1 MGIIGVG
8 VNPGIRNP
16 STEETL
22 MIAQAFP
29 KDFQRYLDVPVLG
42 PTMDRYAAWLF
53 EQQYTHRSTRY
64 ELRMAARASE
74 FLKHRGL
81 QCVEDVSEHDLQA
94 CYQWFRQEFP
104 KEEGGVRTLAR
115 FLRGEALL
123 QSSPV
128 SAPSRKDVLLE
139 GFMAHL
145 RDDRGYAPSTVKR
158 QAVIVSEFLDCL
170 KFEEAHD
177 RLAVLKIADIEDFIR
192 HMGKRMGRVALQKIT
207 STLRNF
213 LRFLAANGGVPIGL
227 ESQIDTPRVY
237 RQEKLP
243 RALPWKRG
251 QAFLRSIDRNT
262 AMGKRDYAMFSLIAT
277 YGLRACDIVA
287 LKLDSI
293 KWRQERIEV
302 CQAKTGNPLELPLT
316 DEVGSAIYDYLK
328 AVPRYGNYREVFLR
342 IRAPG
347 GILKPT
353 AVIEAFQGW
362 SRRSGLDIP
371 YKGTHCLRHSYALY
385 LFRRGLPLK
394 TIGDLLGHRTPE
406 STGVYI
412 RLTTEDLREVALNV
426 PTLSG
431 VEEEVRP

>member
-1 MGIIGVG
+1 
-8 VNPGIRNP
+8 
-16 STEETL
+16 

-29 KDFQRYLDVPVLG
+29 KDFQRYLAIPVVG
-42 PTMDRYAAWLF
+42 PMMDRYAAWLF
-53 EQQYTHRSTRY
+53 EQRYTHRSTRY

-74 FLKHRGL
+74 FLKRQGL
-81 QCVEDVSEHDLQA
+81 QHVHDVSEQDLQT
-94 CYQWFRQEFP
+94 CYEWFRHEFP
-104 KEEGGVRTLAR
+104 KEEGGVRVLAR
-115 FLRGEALL
+115 FLTEEALL
-123 QSSPV
+123 RPLPV
-128 SAPSRKDVLLE
+128 PAPTRKVVLLE
-139 GFMAHL
+139 RFMTHL

-158 QAVIVSEFLDCL
+158 QGAIVSEFLDCL
-170 KFEEAHD
+170 NFEKEGHD
-177 RLAVLKIADIEDFIR
+177 RLASLKIADIEDFIR
-192 HMGKRMGRVALQKIT
+192 HMGERMGRIALQKVT

-213 LRFLAANGGVPIGL
+213 LRFLTANGGVPLGL

-243 RALPWKRG
+243 RALPWETV
-251 QAFLRSIDRNT
+251 QALLHSIDRNT

-287 LKLDSI
+287 LKLDGI

-302 CQAKTGNPLELPLT
+302 YQTKTGNPLELPLT

-328 AVPRYGNYREVFLR
+328 GVPRYGSYREVFLR
-342 IRAPG
+342 IKAPR

-353 AVIEAFQGW
+353 GVIEAFQCW

-385 LFRRGLPLK
+385 LFRRGLSLK

-406 STGVYI
+406 STGIYI

-431 VEEEVRP
+431 MEEEVRP

>member
-1 MGIIGVG
+1 MGIISVG
-8 VNPGIRNP
+8 ANPGTYNL
-16 STEETL
+16 STKEAL

-29 KDFQRYLDVPVLG
+29 KDFQRYLALPLLG
-42 PTMDRYAAWLF
+42 PMMDRYAAWLF

-74 FLKHRGL
+74 FLKRRGL
-81 QCVEDVSEHDLQA
+81 QCLDDANQEDLLA
-94 CYQWFRQEFP
+94 CYQWFRREYP
-104 KEEGGVRTLAR
+104 KEEGGVRALAR
-115 FLRGEALL
+115 FLTEEALL
-123 QSSPV
+123 GPSPV
-128 SAPSRKDVLLE
+128 PEPSPKEVLLK

-158 QAVIVSEFLDCL
+158 QSVIVSEFLDCL
-170 KFEEAHD
+170 KFEETHD
-177 RLAVLKIADIEDFIR
+177 RLASLKIADIEDFIR
-192 HMGKRMGRVALQKIT
+192 HMGKRMGRIALQKVT

-213 LRFLAANGGVPIGL
+213 LRFLASGGVVPSGL

-243 RALPWKRG
+243 RALPWETV

-287 LKLDSI
+287 LKLDGI

-302 CQAKTGNPLELPLT
+302 CQTKTGNPLELPLT
-316 DEVGSAIYDYLK
+316 DEVGSAIHDYLK
-328 AVPRYGNYREVFLR
+328 AVPRYGHYREVFLR

-353 AVIEAFQGW
+353 GVIEAFQGW

-371 YKGTHCLRHSYALY
+371 YKGTHCLRHSYALH
-385 LFRRGLPLK
+385 LFRSGLPLK

-426 PTLSG
+426 PVLSG
-431 VEEEVRP
+431 VEGQERP

>member
-1 MGIIGVG
+1 MGIISVDAD
-8 VNPGIRNP
+8 PGICNP
-16 STEETL
+16 STKEAM
-22 MIAQAFP
+22 MITQAFP
-29 KDFQRYLDVPVLG
+29 KDFQCYPALPVLG
-42 PTMDRYAAWLF
+42 PMMDRYAAWLF

-74 FLKHRGL
+74 FLKRRGL
-81 QCVEDVSEHDLQA
+81 QCVDDASEQDLQA
-94 CYQWFRQEFP
+94 CYQWFRREFP
-104 KEEGGVRTLAR
+104 KEEGGVRVLTR
-115 FLRGEALL
+115 FLMEQAVLRP
-123 QSSPV
+123 SPV
-128 SAPSRKDVLLE
+128 LAPCRKEVLLK

-145 RDDRGYAPSTVKR
+145 RDDRGYATSTVQR
-158 QAVIVSEFLDCL
+158 QAVIASEFLDCL
-170 KFEEAHD
+170 NFEEAHD
-177 RLAVLKIADIEDFIR
+177 RLASLKIADIEDFIR
-192 HMGKRMGRVALQKIT
+192 HMGKRMGRVALQKVT

-213 LRFLAANGGVPIGL
+213 LRFLAAGGVVPLGL

-243 RALPWKRG
+243 RALPWETV
-251 QAFLRSIDRNT
+251 QAFLLSIDRNT

-277 YGLRACDIVA
+277 YGLRACDIVT
-287 LKLDSI
+287 LKLDGI
-293 KWRQERIEV
+293 KWRQRRIEI
-302 CQAKTGNPLELPLT
+302 CQTKTGNPLELPLT
-316 DEVGSAIYDYLK
+316 AEVGSAIYDYLTG
-328 AVPRYGNYREVFLR
+328 VPRYGNYREVFLR

-347 GILKPT
+347 GILRPT

-412 RLTTEDLREVALNV
+412 RLTTEDLREVALHV
-426 PTLSG
+426 SMLSEM
-431 VEEEVRP
+431 EEEA

>member
-1 MGIIGVG
+1 
-8 VNPGIRNP
+8 
-16 STEETL
+16 

-29 KDFQRYLDVPVLG
+29 KDFQRYLAVPVLG
-42 PTMDRYAAWLF
+42 PMMDRYAAWLF

-64 ELRMAARASE
+64 ELRMAVRASA
-74 FLKHRGL
+74 FLMRQGL

-94 CYQWFRQEFP
+94 CYQWFRREFP
-104 KEEGGVRTLAR
+104 KEEGGVRTLSR
-115 FLRGEALL
+115 FLIEQALL
-123 QSSPV
+123 RPGPV
-128 SAPSRKDVLLE
+128 PAPSHKEVLLE

-177 RLAVLKIADIEDFIR
+177 RLASLKIADIEDFIR
-192 HMGKRMGRVALQKIT
+192 HMGKRMGRVALQKVT

-213 LRFLAANGGVPIGL
+213 LRFLAANGGVPLGL
-227 ESQIDTPRVY
+227 ENQIDTPRVY

-243 RALPWKRG
+243 RALPWETV

-262 AMGKRDYAMFSLIAT
+262 ATGRRDYAMFSLVAT

-287 LKLDSI
+287 LKLDGI
-293 KWRQERIEV
+293 KWRHGHIEV
-302 CQAKTGNPLELPLT
+302 CQTKTSHPLELLLT
-316 DEVGSAIYDYLK
+316 DEVGSALYDYLTG
-328 AVPRYGNYREVFLR
+328 VPRYGNYREVFLR

-353 AVIEAFQGW
+353 AVIEAFQYW

-385 LFRRGLPLK
+385 LFRCGLPLK

-412 RLTTEDLREVALNV
+412 RLTTEDLREVALHV
-426 PTLSG
+426 PTLPG
-431 VEEEVRP
+431 VEEEVRPW

>member
-1 MGIIGVG
+1 
-8 VNPGIRNP
+8 
-16 STEETL
+16 

-29 KDFQRYLDVPVLG
+29 KDFQRYLALPVLG
-42 PTMDRYAAWLF
+42 PMMDRYAAWLF
-53 EQQYTHRSTRY
+53 EQRYTHRSTRY
-64 ELRMAARASE
+64 ELRMAARVSE
-74 FLKHRGL
+74 FLKRRGL
-81 QCVEDVSEHDLQA
+81 RCVNDTSAQDLQV
-94 CYQWFRQEFP
+94 CYQWFRHKFP

-115 FLRGEALL
+115 FLMEQAVLRP
-123 QSSPV
+123 SPV
-128 SAPSRKDVLLE
+128 PEPSPKEVLLK

-145 RDDRGYAPSTVKR
+145 QDECGYAPSTVSR
-158 QAVIVSEFLDCL
+158 QAVIASEFLDCL
-170 KFEEAHD
+170 KSEEAND
-177 RLAVLKIADIEDFIR
+177 RLAFLKIADIEDFIR
-192 HMGKRMGRVALQKIT
+192 HMGKRMGRVALQKVT

-213 LRFLAANGGVPIGL
+213 LRFLAAGGVVPFGL
-227 ESQIDTPRVY
+227 EKQIDAPRVY

-243 RALPWKRG
+243 RALPWETV

-287 LKLDSI
+287 LKLGGI
-293 KWRQERIEV
+293 KWRHERIEV
-302 CQAKTGNPLELPLT
+302 YQAKTGNLLELPLT
-316 DEVGSAIYDYLK
+316 DEVGSAIYDYLTG
-328 AVPRYGNYREVFLR
+328 APRYGNYREVFLR

-362 SRRSGLDIP
+362 SKRSGLDIP
-371 YKGTHCLRHSYALY
+371 YKGAYCLRHSYALH

-394 TIGDLLGHRTPE
+394 TIGDLLGHRSPE

-426 PTLSG
+426 PALSP
-431 VEEEVRP
+431 VEEEV

>member
-1 MGIIGVG
+1 
-8 VNPGIRNP
+8 
-16 STEETL
+16 

-29 KDFQRYLDVPVLG
+29 KDFQRYLAVPVLG
-42 PTMDRYAAWLF
+42 PIMDRYAAWLF

-64 ELRMAARASE
+64 ELRMAARVSE
-74 FLKHRGL
+74 FLKRRGL
-81 QCVEDVSEHDLQA
+81 QRVEDVSEHDLQA
-94 CYQWFRQEFP
+94 CYQWFRRDFP
-104 KEEGGVRTLAR
+104 KEEGGVRVLAR
-115 FLRGEALL
+115 FLLDQALL
-123 QSSPV
+123 RLSPV
-128 SAPSRKDVLLE
+128 PEPSHKEVLLT

-145 RDDRGYAPSTVKR
+145 RVDRNYAPSTVKR
-158 QAVIVSEFLDCL
+158 QAVIASEFLDCL
-170 KFEEAHD
+170 NFEKAHD
-177 RLAVLKIADIEDFIR
+177 RLAFLKTADIEDFIR
-192 HMGKRMGRVALQKIT
+192 HMAKRMGRVALKKVT

-213 LRFLAANGGVPIGL
+213 LRFLAANGGVPLGL
-227 ESQIDTPRVY
+227 ENQIDTPRVY

-243 RALPWKRG
+243 RALPWETV

-287 LKLDSI
+287 LKLDDI
-293 KWRQERIEV
+293 KWRQERIKV
-302 CQAKTGNPLELPLT
+302 CQMKTGNALVLPLT
-316 DEVGSAIYDYLK
+316 NEVGSAIYDYLK
-328 AVPRYGNYREVFLR
+328 EVPRYGSYREVFLH

-347 GILKPT
+347 GTLKPT

-362 SRRSGLDIP
+362 SRRGGLDIP

-406 STGVYI
+406 STGIYI
-412 RLTTEDLREVALNV
+412 RLTTEDLREVALNM

-431 VEEEVRP
+431 VKEEVMP

>member
-1 MGIIGVG
+1 MGIISVDA
-8 VNPGIRNP
+8 NP
-16 STEETL
+16 SIYNSSKKEAL

-29 KDFQRYLDVPVLG
+29 KNFQRYLTVPVLG
-42 PTMDRYAAWLF
+42 PMMDRYAAWLF

-64 ELRMAARASE
+64 ELRMAARAAE
-74 FLKHRGL
+74 FLKCQGL
-81 QCVEDVSEHDLQA
+81 QCVHDVSEHDLQA
-94 CYQWFRQEFP
+94 CYQWFRHEFP

-115 FLRGEALL
+115 FLMEQALL
-123 QSSPV
+123 RPLPV
-128 SAPSRKDVLLE
+128 PTPSRKEVLLK

-158 QAVIVSEFLDCL
+158 QAVIASEFLDCL
-170 KFEEAHD
+170 KFQETHD
-177 RLAVLKIADIEDFIR
+177 RLASVKITDIEDFIR
-192 HMGKRMGRVALQKIT
+192 HMGKRMGRVALQKVT
-207 STLRNF
+207 SILRNF
-213 LRFLAANGGVPIGL
+213 LRFLAASGGVPSGL

-243 RALPWKRG
+243 RALPWETV

-328 AVPRYGNYREVFLR
+328 GVPRYGNYREVFLR

-362 SRRSGLDIP
+362 SRRSGLEIP

-406 STGVYI
+406 STGIYI

-431 VEEEVRP
+431 MGEEVRP